1 MTTDGIHE
9 YVSIDELEEFML
21 GDVSENKIRKLT
33 EKANAKGS
41 EDDKTIIVI
50 DKIWKY
56 ETNAEKNKKGFW
68 CK

>member
-9 YVSIDELEEFML
+9 YVSIDELEEFMV

-33 EKANAKGS
+33 EKANEKGS

-50 DKIWKY
+50 DKM
-56 ETNAEKNKKGFW
+56 
-68 CK
+68 